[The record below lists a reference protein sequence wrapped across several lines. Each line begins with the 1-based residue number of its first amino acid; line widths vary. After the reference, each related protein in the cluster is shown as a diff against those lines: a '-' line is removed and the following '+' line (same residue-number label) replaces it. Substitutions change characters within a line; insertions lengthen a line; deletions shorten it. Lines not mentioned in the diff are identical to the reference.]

1 MPKNAKKIKVVR
13 SSSLEDASYNVISS
27 IITKRSGKKIKSKNI
42 EKIVTDFVEGKISES
57 QMSAWLATIA
67 SKDMEISEIIS
78 LTRAY
83 IAGGKQLDLKSKV
96 SGVVDK
102 HSTGG
107 VGDKVSLIV
116 VPIVAACGV
125 PVAKISGRGLGHAGG
140 TLDKLD
146 SVRGINMNL
155 SPEQMQLVI
164 DKVGM
169 SICGQ
174 SPDIVPGDK
183 STYLLRDATGSV
195 ESMPLIAASIMSKK
209 IAIGTSGVVLDI
221 KFGSGSLI
229 KKYRDAKKLA
239 ELMIEIGSQFGMNC
253 KAVISDMNQPLG
265 FAVGNALEI
274 KECIE
279 VLRGRYVPR
288 LVELCKEI
296 SSLMLQVS
304 NKGFTS
310 EKAEEKVDMVLKNGA
325 AYLKLLEWF
334 KEQGAEV
341 EQFDDL
347 NNFFPSKYKQIIQ
360 SSDEGWIGKIDAKKV
375 GEASLRIGAGRLDPN
390 KKIDHA
396 AGIVLTKQ
404 EGDYI
409 KKGEIVAEIHYNSGD
424 INFASQL
431 INKAFV
437 IQEKKPAI
445 QPIVHCRYW

>member
-1 MPKNAKKIKVVR
+1 MPKNAKEIKTVR
-13 SSSLEDASYNVISS
+13 SLSQEDASYNVVSS
-27 IITKRSGKKIKSKNI
+27 ILIKRSGKKIKSENI

-57 QMSAWLATIA
+57 QMSAWLATVA
-67 SKDMEISEIIS
+67 TKGMEISEVIS

-146 SVRGINMNL
+146 SIRGLNMSL
-155 SPEQMQLVI
+155 SPEQIQLVI
-164 DKVGM
+164 GKVGM
-169 SICGQ
+169 AICGQ

-183 STYLLRDATGSV
+183 STYLLRDSTGSV
-195 ESMPLIAASIMSKK
+195 ESIPLIAASIMSKK

-229 KKYRDAKKLA
+229 EKYHDAKKLA
-239 ELMIEIGSQFGMNC
+239 ELMVKIGSQFGMNC

-288 LVELCKEI
+288 LVDLCKEI
-296 SSLMLQVS
+296 SSLMLQIS

-310 EKAEEKVDMVLKNGA
+310 KNAEEKVEMVLKNGT

-334 KEQGAEV
+334 KEQGAEI
-341 EQFDDL
+341 EQFSDL
-347 NNFFPSKYKQIIQ
+347 NNFFPSKYKKIIH
-360 SSDEGWIGKIDAKKV
+360 SSYEGWIGKIDAKKV
-375 GEASLRIGAGRLDPN
+375 GHASLRIGAGRLDPN

-396 AGIVLTKQ
+396 AGIILTKQ

-409 KKGEIVAEIHYNSGD
+409 KKGEVIAEIHYNNGD
-424 INFASQL
+424 INLTSRL
-431 INKAFV
+431 INKAFI
-437 IQEKKPAI
+437 IQEKKPVI
-445 QPIVHCRYW
+445 KPIVRYRYW